1 MWIAFR
7 DPSRTMIHCLGAIFR
22 SGLGEDVLGDLF
34 EEGDPPHR
42 RLEINTAGGC
52 CLVEF
57 ASEEDLDAFCRAF
70 EEAIARGER
79 LFDVKQKGLRY
90 NSLAVRPVSVTLD
103 DETVSVTLGD
113 ETVSVTLDDSEP
125 ISVTLDDSPLEVRVT
140 NGDDDAVPVRS
151 VYE

>member
-1 MWIAFR
+1 M
-7 DPSRTMIHCLGAIFR
+7 
-22 SGLGEDVLGDLF
+22 
-34 EEGDPPHR
+34 
-42 RLEINTAGGC
+42 
-52 CLVEF
+52 
-57 ASEEDLDAFCRAF
+57 
-70 EEAIARGER
+70 
-79 LFDVKQKGLRY
+79 FDVKQKGLRY